1 MLYYYFTAI
10 CIRSRNGIN
19 TVPPTCKFVHLLL
32 GCSVAENTAQQ
43 EAGSTNGGEAEGEH
57 GDEHNEF
64 EDAEEE
70 GEHEEAVEDEG
81 GAVRKHCSRQ
91 NTQHFSQ

>member
-1 MLYYYFTAI
+1 M
-10 CIRSRNGIN
+10 
-19 TVPPTCKFVHLLL
+19 
-32 GCSVAENTAQQ
+32 QQ

-64 EDAEEE
+64 EDVEEE

-81 GAVRKHCSRQ
+81 GAVRKRCSHLK
-91 NTQHFSQ
+91 TQQMYCCDLKPGHFKILYVSY